1 MCHRII
7 SAVSSAVQL
16 FRPFLLNGSCHVEG
30 IVRWPLSPN
39 PSFCG
44 VQNSL
49 IRHSVDWWI
58 WVFFTDIFTW
68 PSTQSFHIKEVVSI
82 IRPSMQNVHIKHT
95 ISIKAFHTKLPR
107 HDEASVMS
115 FHTSFRINIHYPSR
129 LSIHSPPMKMDL
141 HQPSHSSLTISITD
155 RLYNSLS
162 NDVIIH
168 IFKCNG
174 RCRAIYS
181 LSKIYVHR
189 GVPYENTINSNQ
201 ALSVTDFR
209 IQV

>member
-1 MCHRII
+1 M
-7 SAVSSAVQL
+7 
-16 FRPFLLNGSCHVEG
+16 
-30 IVRWPLSPN
+30 
-39 PSFCG
+39 
-44 VQNSL
+44 
-49 IRHSVDWWI
+49 
-58 WVFFTDIFTW
+58 
-68 PSTQSFHIKEVVSI
+68 
-82 IRPSMQNVHIKHT
+82 
-95 ISIKAFHTKLPR
+95 AFHTKFSHKR
-107 HDEASVMS
+107 GYVHYKT
-115 FHTSFRINIHYPSR
+115 FHAECSHKAYYIHYPSR
-129 LSIHSPPMKMDL
+129 LSIHNPPMKMDL